1 MSNND
6 IYLNKKTVNIG
17 RSIKVIN
24 YYAND
29 TVIGKSIS
37 DGFYHDASKFKII
50 NENRIKNRN
59 LLDIGAFIGTTSLL
73 MAELVLDEDSVVYA
87 FEPVYFECLE
97 KNIKDNGLDNKILAY
112 QCGLSSVNGFVQN
125 PRTEFTSKTN
135 YGGQS
140 LLLLHEKNINHYI
153 IQEPIDN
160 TIEIKRLDDFKLK
173 NLGLIKIDVEGM
185 ELEVLKGG
193 VDTIRNS
200 NYPPII
206 IEIWDVVDWR
216 QNFRK
221 YYQKNILEIISFL
234 QRLGYKVPDYQGEG
248 DYLCLHS

>member
-216 QNFRK
+216 KKFHE
-221 YYQKNILEIISFL
+221 YYQKNILEITSFL
-234 QRLGYKVPDYQGEG
+234 QQLGYKVPDYQGEG

>member
-6 IYLNKKTVNIG
+6 KYLIKKTVNIS
-17 RSIKVIN
+17 RAIKVIN

-29 TVIGKSIS
+29 NVIGKSLS
-37 DGFYHDASKFKII
+37 DGFYPDASKFKMIE
-50 NENRIKNRN
+50 ENRIKNRN
-59 LLDIGAFIGTTSLL
+59 LLDIGAFIGNTSLL

-112 QCGLSSVNGFVQN
+112 QCGLSSVNGFVEN
-125 PRTEFTSKTN
+125 PKTEFESKSN

-140 LLLLHEKNINHYI
+140 LLLLHEKNINHYL

-160 TIEIKRLDDFKLK
+160 SIELKRLDDFKLK
-173 NLGLIKIDVEGM
+173 NLGLVKIDVEGM

-193 VDTIRNS
+193 IDTIRNS
-200 NYPPII
+200 NYPP
-206 IEIWDVVDWR
+206 
-216 QNFRK
+216 
-221 YYQKNILEIISFL
+221 
-234 QRLGYKVPDYQGEG
+234 
-248 DYLCLHS
+248 

>member
-29 TVIGKSIS
+29 TVIGKLIS

-87 FEPVYFECLE
+87 FEPVYFECLQ

-112 QCGLSSVNGFVQN
+112 QCGLSSVNGFVEN
-125 PRTEFTSKTN
+125 PKTEFESKTN

-140 LLLLHEKNINHYI
+140 LLLLHEKNINHYL

-160 TIEIKRLDDFKLK
+160 SIELKRLDDFKLK
-173 NLGLIKIDVEGM
+173 NLGLVKIDVEGM

-193 VDTIRNS
+193 IDTIKNS

-206 IEIWDVVDWR
+206 IEIWGAVDWR
-216 QNFRK
+216 NVFCE
-221 YYQKNILEIISFL
+221 YYQKNILDITSFL
-234 QRLGYKVPDYQGEG
+234 QQLGYKVPDYQGEG

>member
-17 RSIKVIN
+17 QSIKVIN

-112 QCGLSSVNGFVQN
+112 QCGLSSVNGFVEN

-140 LLLLHEKNINHYI
+140 LLLLHEKNINHYL

-160 TIEIKRLDDFKLK
+160 TIELKRLDDFKLK

-193 VDTIRNS
+193 IDTITNS

-216 QNFRK
+216 KIFSE
-221 YYQKNILEIISFL
+221 YYHKNILEITSFL
-234 QRLGYKVPDYQGEG
+234 QQLGYKVPDYQGEG
-248 DYLCLHS
+248 DYICLHS